1 MGDNIVVVALECQGC
16 NGKNRYHIRKNKKVQ
31 RDKLEIKKYC
41 KLCNKHLI
49 HKETKQGCSSV
60 GRATVSKTVG
70 REFETLHP
78 CFENDLMFQLKLSI
92 IKREQL

>member
-49 HKETKQGCSSV
+49 HKETK
-60 GRATVSKTVG
+60 
-70 REFETLHP
+70 
-78 CFENDLMFQLKLSI
+78 
-92 IKREQL
+92 

>member
-1 MGDNIVVVALECQGC
+1 MGDNIVVVALECTGC
-16 NGKNRYHIRKNKKVQ
+16 NGNNRYHIRKNKKVQ

-60 GRATVSKTVG
+60 VEHILGKDEVG
-70 REFETLHP
+70 GSTPL
-78 CFENDLMFQLKLSI
+78 LGFQLVYLVV
-92 IKREQL
+92 